1 MTVAL
6 VYDPSVAKYRFPTG
20 HPMRPERFTLAVSL
34 MRQWGLLE
42 PPAGPVS
49 TSKDVQRAPVWAPPA
64 ATEDDA
70 LLVHSAEYLDALR
83 TADAHPDAADPAYGL
98 GPGDTPAFSGML
110 AASLLAVGGTSLALD
125 SVLDGRA
132 TRAFNPAG
140 GLHHAARD
148 RASGF
153 CTLNDCA
160 IAIERAIRAQP
171 GLRIAYLDID
181 AHHGDGVEAAFRH
194 RDDVLTVS
202 LHESGRYLFPGTGAA
217 RDIGEGAGFGYAVN
231 VALPPGAGSDEF
243 YSAFR
248 QVLAPAVRAFGPD
261 AIVAQ
266 LGADSH
272 RGDPLTHLENTIQGH
287 ARLVG
292 GIVDLAN
299 EVCAGRVAATGGGG
313 YQPYSAVP
321 RMWACAMATL
331 MGATI
336 PAEVP
341 AAWLDESRAASGGV
355 AAEPQSSATF
365 DDGPS
370 LRDPEFERMAADL
383 TRRAIEETRAASPL
397 LAAGL
402 D

>member
-6 VYDPSVAKYRFPTG
+6 IYDPSVAEYRFPAG
-20 HPMRPERFTLAVSL
+20 HPMQPERFTLAVSL
-34 MRQWGLLE
+34 MREWGLLE
-42 PPAGPVS
+42 PPADS
-49 TSKDVQRAPVWAPPA
+49 TGAPGRVPRAPVWAPSA

-70 LLVHSAEYLDALR
+70 LLIHSADYLAALKA
-83 TADAHPDAADPAYGL
+83 ADAAPEDADPAYGL
-98 GPGDTPAFSGML
+98 GPGDTPAFRGVL
-110 AASLLAVGGTSLALD
+110 AASLLAVGGTCLALD

-132 TRAFNPAG
+132 TRTFSPAG
-140 GLHHAARD
+140 GLHHAAHD

-160 IAIERAIRAQP
+160 IAIERAIRARP
-171 GLRIAYLDID
+171 ELRIAYVDID

-217 RDIGEGAGFGYAVN
+217 RDIGEGAGRGYAVN
-231 VALPPGAGSDEF
+231 VALPPGAGPDEF
-243 YSAFR
+243 ASAFR
-248 QVLAPAVRAFGPD
+248 GIVVPAVHAFAPD

-272 RGDPLTHLENTIQGH
+272 RGDPLTHLENTIEGH

-292 GIVDLAN
+292 GIVDLAE
-299 EVCAGRVAATGGGG
+299 EVCSGRVAATGGGG
-313 YQPYSAVP
+313 YQPFSAVP
-321 RMWACAMATL
+321 RMWACAMARL

-341 AAWLDESRAASGGV
+341 MAWLVESRAAAGGR
-355 AAEPQSSATF
+355 AEMGSAATF
-365 DDGPS
+365 DDGPEY
-370 LRDPEFERMAADL
+370 RDLELAQIATDL
-383 TRRAIEETRAASPL
+383 TRQAIEETAAASPL
-397 LAAGL
+397 LSGTPS
-402 D
+402 